1 MRMSTWLGG
10 QNGKHQLLIY
20 RRWIG
25 TWPIELH
32 QEVAIFAMILCI
44 SEVKKQQV
52 WGVSQNFKTPES
64 MWGISQNLYMPLF
77 GFPNIYRTQTGH
89 ETVFWPHFFS
99 ICLAWK
105 PTFQVKL
112 HHRLGWFG
120 KLSCNISAM
129 INLEPAPG
137 SSLDG
142 QHYAINDVHPLTWRF
157 PKMGVPRVPPN
168 HPF

>member
-89 ETVFWPHFFS
+89 ETVFWPHTSQHLQHLPGLETNLPSQTSSPPWLIRKAFLQHLGNDQPGTSPWF
-99 ICLAWK
+99 IPRW
-105 PTFQVKL
+105 PTLCYKWCPSTYMEV
-112 HHRLGWFG
+112 
-120 KLSCNISAM
+120 S
-129 INLEPAPG
+129 
-137 SSLDG
+137 
-142 QHYAINDVHPLTWRF
+142 
-157 PKMGVPRVPPN
+157 
-168 HPF
+168 